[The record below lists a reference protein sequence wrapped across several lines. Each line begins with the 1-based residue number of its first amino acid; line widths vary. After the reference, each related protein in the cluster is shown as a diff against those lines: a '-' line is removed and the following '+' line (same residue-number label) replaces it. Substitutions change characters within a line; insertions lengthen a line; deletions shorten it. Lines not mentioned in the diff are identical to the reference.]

1 MKKVKL
7 LLVFILVSSSFY
19 SKSVEDGFEAL
30 KIYNYFEAKRIFQ
43 NKVKKTPSPA
53 AYGLATIYF
62 RKDNPFHQLDS
73 AYKYITIA
81 SDNFPKTDDKTK
93 SKLLSYNFSELAIF
107 ELKLKISSSFFESC
121 IKENTEEAYQLFL
134 SKHPWANERFIA
146 IQKRDSL
153 AFQKVMKENNIQALN
168 EFNRR
173 YPESFYKAKVEQLIE
188 QKIYLEA
195 IQNKTLDEY
204 LHFIENHPN
213 SSFKNEAEN
222 EIFLMQTSTKTLSSF
237 YQFIK
242 NFPSNHNVA
251 LAWKKLFQTYMYQYS
266 ENRITNFIQE
276 YPEYPFKEDIELELL
291 YTKTNVYPYKKDKY
305 FGLTTEDGKIVSPA
319 IYDWI
324 NPFREGLAMA
334 SKNGKIGFINKDNKV
349 IIRFEYNEAVDFEEG
364 RAIVTKGDK
373 SGILDRSGNVIFP
386 CIFKEIGSYSE
397 GLVFAKKDS
406 LFAYYDQYGTQIIQE
421 RFTEAFEFRNGLAH
435 IIMDGYEN
443 YTDRL
448 GNLIFPLQYERISQL
463 TDNLFLFQKGEYLG
477 LINKNLAIIQEA
489 KYDEIGTLS
498 DNKIIFT
505 LNGKLGYFDRFG
517 NVEIAPIFDVY
528 ANFLKEACFNNNMA
542 KVKFKGKFGVINQF
556 GNWVIPAQFQF
567 IGEPATIIPFYKD
580 LLWGFIDI
588 QNKILIQP
596 TYEEAKCLDNEMAI
610 VSFSE
615 KYGLIDFKGNI
626 LIPIEYESVR
636 KLDDNLFACQLNGE
650 IKLVDKSN
658 KAVSNTI
665 YTNII
670 TAEKDLLILVNEIDL
685 HYYSIPENRLI
696 RPSINE

>member
-1 MKKVKL
+1 MKKIKL

-19 SKSVEDGFEAL
+19 AKSIEDGFEAL

-43 NKVKKTPSPA
+43 KKIKKKPAPA

-73 AYKYITIA
+73 AYKFINIA
-81 SDNFPKTDDKTK
+81 SDYFPKTSEKTIAA
-93 SKLLSYNFSELAIF
+93 LTAYNFSELAIF

-134 SKHPWANERFIA
+134 TKHPWANERFIA

-153 AFQKVMKENNIQALN
+153 AFQKTIKENTIQALN
-168 EFNRR
+168 DFKNR
-173 YPESFYKAKVEQLIE
+173 YPESTFKTKVEQLIE

-195 IQNKTLDEY
+195 VPNKTLDEY
-204 LHFIENHPN
+204 LRFIENHPT
-213 SSFKNEAEN
+213 SSFKNDAEN
-222 EIFLMQTSTKTLSSF
+222 EIFLMQTSTNTLYSF

-266 ENRITNFIQE
+266 ENRIAKFIQE
-276 YPEYPFKEDIELELL
+276 YPEYPFKEDIEQELL
-291 YTKTNVYPYKKDKY
+291 YTKTNVYPYKKGKY
-305 FGLTTEDGKIVSPA
+305 FGLTTEDGNNISPA
-319 IYDWI
+319 VYDWI

-334 SKNGKIGFINKDNKV
+334 SKNGKIGFINKENKV
-349 IIRFEYNEAVDFEEG
+349 IIRFEYDEAVDFEEG

-373 SGILDRSGNVIFP
+373 SGILDRSGNIIFP

-406 LFAYYDQYGTQIIQE
+406 LFGYYDQYGTQLIQE
-421 RFTEAFEFRNGLAH
+421 RFTEAFEFTNGLAH
-435 IIMDGYEN
+435 VIMGEYEN

-448 GNLIFPLQYERISQL
+448 GNLIFPLKYERISQL
-463 TDNLFLFQKGEYLG
+463 TDNLFLFQKGDYLG
-477 LINKNLAIIQEA
+477 LINKDLVIIQEA

-517 NVEIAPIFDVY
+517 NVDIAPVYDVY
-528 ANFLKEACFNNNMA
+528 TNFLKEACFHNNMA
-542 KVKFKGKFGVINQF
+542 KVKFKGKFGVIDQF

-580 LLWGFIDI
+580 LLWGLIDV

-596 TYEEAKCLDNEMAI
+596 TYEEAKYVGNEMAI

-626 LIPIEYESVR
+626 LIPIEYESVK

-670 TAEKDLLILVNEIDL
+670 TAEKDLLILVNETDL
-685 HYYSIPENRLI
+685 HYYSISEKRLI
-696 RPSINE
+696 RPIINE